1 MFAQFPINQKI
12 FKPMGKGLSTAVT
25 ACFLVLCR
33 KIQNSSRRR
42 GRVVKPASVNRHFF
56 KTIAKFD
63 LARLWKKIN
72 FSALYLALAVCTASA
87 GGEAARCPFDES
99 KLSFDG
105 TPLEQAKCLLRTVKQ
120 GGVLGKTLA
129 KLPAPLENL
138 VGQPVALDKTVF
150 QNYLQKNHIAEED
163 IGGSITND
171 LPANYFVI
179 HDVSAPNYLDKP
191 FPPDINQASWGPNN
205 VGRWKKTDVAHIFV
219 TRLGESTSPHPF
231 VVPWRATKFETRIL
245 KEKSKGLFVHIE
257 LVQPRRS
264 NRRGSPNNDTIAPKP
279 GFTEKQLD
287 RLALLYVSASLAHG
301 TWMVPAFHA
310 TIDAGI
316 PGAHDDPQNF
326 DLTHW
331 AKRLNVLIKSLQ
343 PKAEAK

>member
-1 MFAQFPINQKI
+1 MGKSRSAALTTYSIVSHQKI
-12 FKPMGKGLSTAVT
+12 
-25 ACFLVLCR
+25 R
-33 KIQNSSRRR
+33 NSSRRC
-42 GRVVKPASVNRHFF
+42 GRIVKPATVNRHFF
-56 KTIAKFD
+56 ETIAKFD
-63 LARLWKKIN
+63 WARLRKKKS
-72 FSALYLALAVCTASA
+72 FSALYLALTVC
-87 GGEAARCPFDES
+87 AAAAHGAETPCPFDES
-99 KLSFDG
+99 KLSFEG

-120 GGVLGKTLA
+120 GGILGKALA
-129 KLPAPLENL
+129 KLPAPLEIL

-150 QNYLQKNHIAEED
+150 QNYLQKNHIADED
-163 IGGSITND
+163 IGGSITNG

-191 FPPDINQASWGPNN
+191 FPPDINKASWGPNN
-205 VGRWKKTDVAHIFV
+205 VERWKKTDVAHVFV

-245 KEKSKGLFVHIE
+245 KEKSRGLFVHIE

-264 NRRGSPNNDTIAPKP
+264 NRRGSPKNDTIAPKP

-326 DLTHW
+326 DLAHW
-331 AKRLNVLIKSLQ
+331 AKRLNVLLKSLQ